1 LPSPVVVPAF
11 VSAVPEAAPAWLLV
25 EPGTTVLPVPP
36 AVLLLRA
43 APLGAFPRG
52 DCASPVFKPEAAVL
66 SAVPDEAVPDRLL
79 PRLPVGFCCA
89 IALANGN
96 TIKLAARS
104 IERNWEV
111 IFSPSERVAGTS
123 PSSATQA
130 ERASIRFGAFCATQ
144 HHAESQVTAI
154 DRNGSTTSWRPPSAR
169 CRQVS
174 SANRRFFGPPAR
186 HGQNIWPRRPAS
198 RFLSSSMCCH
208 QMPIPSDAGIAR
220 KKQRQDT
227 AYRTCDLLQ
236 NTRGASAPG
245 G

>member
-1 LPSPVVVPAF
+1 
-11 VSAVPEAAPAWLLV
+11 
-25 EPGTTVLPVPP
+25 
-36 AVLLLRA
+36 
-43 APLGAFPRG
+43 
-52 DCASPVFKPEAAVL
+52 VFKPEAAVL

-154 DRNGSTTSWRPPSAR
+154 DRNGSTISWRPPSAR

-174 SANRRFFGPPAR
+174 SANR
-186 HGQNIWPRRPAS
+186 
-198 RFLSSSMCCH
+198 
-208 QMPIPSDAGIAR
+208 
-220 KKQRQDT
+220 
-227 AYRTCDLLQ
+227 
-236 NTRGASAPG
+236 
-245 G
+245 

>member
-1 LPSPVVVPAF
+1 
-11 VSAVPEAAPAWLLV
+11 
-25 EPGTTVLPVPP
+25 
-36 AVLLLRA
+36 
-43 APLGAFPRG
+43 
-52 DCASPVFKPEAAVL
+52 VL

-154 DRNGSTTSWRPPSAR
+154 DRNGSTISWRPPSAR
-169 CRQVS
+169 CRQVT
-174 SANRRFFGPPAR
+174 SANRWFSALLPVTDKTFGLAGQPHAFFLPV
-186 HGQNIWPRRPAS
+186 
-198 RFLSSSMCCH
+198 MCWH
-208 QMPIPSDAGIAR
+208 QRPIPSDAGIAR
-220 KKQRQDT
+220 KTQRQD
-227 AYRTCDLLQ
+227 AICSQNARARRPRVVDL
-236 NTRGASAPG
+236 RSVSG
-245 G
+245 